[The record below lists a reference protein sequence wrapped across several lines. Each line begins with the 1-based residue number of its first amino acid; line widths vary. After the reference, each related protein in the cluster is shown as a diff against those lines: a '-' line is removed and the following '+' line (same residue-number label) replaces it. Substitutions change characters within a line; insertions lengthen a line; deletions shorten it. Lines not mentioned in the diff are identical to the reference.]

1 MSAKT
6 NDTIYLAIGGL
17 AIVGA
22 GVWAFVQQSAISDL
36 RTPPAPPSS
45 GAVYEPSAI
54 KIVTPETRSWENAPS
69 QKAGDKWI
77 YDVFTPPKIYYN
89 TQTKQF
95 TVVPPPPPP
104 DPNQTIV
111 VPPVPETGFGLDL
124 VKVEQPLFRLQLVGY
139 VGEGAQA
146 RGNFLNVQT
155 GAVVF
160 GATGKKIPELNL
172 EIVSFSAER
181 KVVPQPGGTT
191 LRYVEVSAVVRDTVT
206 GVEIKLD
213 PKSRVPEG
221 PLVVTF
227 KTPDGSERTAKS
239 GDSFTIGET
248 TYKVGDLV
256 LEPPSAVVTREGGPL
271 PAPETKTLVV
281 PPPAP
286 PALPVDPN
294 APPPEPGMAPSTPP
308 QPGPGAFPGF

>member
-22 GVWAFVQQSAISDL
+22 GIWAFVQQSGISEL
-36 RTPPAPPSS
+36 RTPPVAPTS
-45 GAVYEPSAI
+45 GSAYEETAI
-54 KIVTPETRSWENAPS
+54 KIVTPETRRWAEAPS
-69 QKAGDKWI
+69 QKAGEKWV

-89 TQTKQF
+89 TETKQF
-95 TVVPPPPPP
+95 TPIPPEIRVVTDTTVVTTPV
-104 DPNQTIV
+104 DP
-111 VPPVPETGFGLDL
+111 GFGLEL

-160 GATGKKIPELNL
+160 GTTGKKIPDLNL
-172 EIVSFSAER
+172 EIVRFSAER

-191 LRYVEVSAVVRDTVT
+191 LVYTEVVAVVRDTAT
-206 GVEIKLD
+206 GVETTLD
-213 PKSRVPEG
+213 PKTRVPEG

-227 KTPDGSERTAKS
+227 KSTVDGSAHTVKS
-239 GDSFTIGET
+239 GESFTVGDT
-248 TYKVGDLV
+248 TYKIGDLV
-256 LEPPSAVVTREGGPL
+256 LDPPSAAVTREGGSL
-271 PAPETKTLVV
+271 SAPETKTLVV
-281 PPPAP
+281 PPPPPPAP
-286 PALPVDPN
+286 PVNPEG
-294 APPPEPGMAPSTPP
+294 APPETPRPPG
-308 QPGPGAFPGF
+308 GAFPGF

>member
-6 NDTIYLAIGGL
+6 NDTLYLAIGGL

-36 RTPPAPPSS
+36 RTPVVPPQS
-45 GAVYEPSAI
+45 GAAYEATAL
-54 KIVTPETRSWENAPS
+54 KIVTPETRRWADAPPQS
-69 QKAGDKWI
+69 AGERWI

-95 TVVPPPPPP
+95 TVVPPVYAPPPP
-104 DPNQTIV
+104 TTSEESQAPA
-111 VPPVPETGFGLDL
+111 GFGIEL

-146 RGNFLNVQT
+146 RGNFLNVET

-172 EIVSFSAER
+172 EIVHFSAER

-191 LRYVEVSAVVRDTVT
+191 LVYTEVSAVVRDTVT
-206 GVEIKLD
+206 GVETTLD
-213 PKSRVPEG
+213 HRNRVPDG
-221 PLVVTF
+221 PLTVTL
-227 KTPDGSERTAKS
+227 KSTADGSERTVKS
-239 GDSFTIGET
+239 GESFILGDV

-256 LEPPSAVVTREGGPL
+256 LDPPSAVVTREGGTL
-271 PAPETKTLVV
+271 SAPETQTLVI
-281 PPPAP
+281 PPP
-286 PALPVDPN
+286 
-294 APPPEPGMAPSTPP
+294 PPPPSNEEGYLPDGGTGTTSAPVGT
-308 QPGPGAFPGF
+308 FPGF